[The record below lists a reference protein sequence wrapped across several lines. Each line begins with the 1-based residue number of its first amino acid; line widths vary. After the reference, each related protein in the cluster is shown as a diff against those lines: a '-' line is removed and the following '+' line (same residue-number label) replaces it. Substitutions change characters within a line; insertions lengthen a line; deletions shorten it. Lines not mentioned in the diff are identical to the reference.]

1 MSLSVSFDHIQLN
14 ARDVEATAS
23 FYERVFG
30 MRRIRA
36 SEADGI
42 PFVHLDV
49 DGVRL
54 SINGQAP
61 HSAARVKMH
70 ERDAVGLRRADAA
83 HPEDTLVESGGRLD
97 IARVELD
104 VVEAKAQ
111 RPVAS
116 RSGPRR
122 WYDDP
127 RLPNVC
133 PVSDSRRLRR

>member
-42 PFVHLDV
+42 PFVHLDA

-54 SINGQAP
+54 SINGQP
-61 HSAARVKMH
+61 PR
-70 ERDAVGLRRADAA
+70 AVGQGNGVDHIALRVSDLDEAMVRLRAM
-83 HPEDTLVESGGRLD
+83 G
-97 IARVELD
+97 VELLGEAGRSGSTAYVFVQAPD
-104 VVEAKAQ
+104 GMVVE
-111 RPVAS
+111 
-116 RSGPRR
+116 
-122 WYDDP
+122 
-127 RLPNVC
+127 L
-133 PVSDSRRLRR
+133 VSHGRDG